1 MAADQVRRIEAEE
14 NITVDGADYRLR
26 FDFNVMADFEG
37 RTGGRSLLEAIS
49 VDENR
54 SPTAT
59 DLRLVFELCLQDYHE
74 GITARQAGRIYSA
87 DPASLM
93 RLLAKA
99 FPAPA
104 GADETTAG
112 KTKAAR
118 AA

>member
-1 MAADQVRRIEAEE
+1 MGADQVRRIEAEE
-14 NITVDGADYRLR
+14 VITVDGAEYRLR
-26 FDFNVMADFEG
+26 FDFNVMADFEE
-37 RTGGRSLLEAIS
+37 RTGGRNLLETFS
-49 VDENR
+49 VEEGR
-54 SPTAT
+54 SPAAT
-59 DLRLVFELCLQDYHE
+59 DLRLVFELCLQDHHE

-104 GADETTAG
+104 EAPEASAG
-112 KTKAAR
+112 KTEAAR